1 LHTLIWA
8 VVLLLSESR
17 AIINDLDV
25 ILHGFML
32 QIISTTVFRVEWLH
46 NLMLHVRSFNSENR
60 GINITLKRTSVLTE
74 KKQIKGIRLYEL
86 YDIILSACVKFCDIT
101 ECKHDGDRPQI
112 SY

>member
-8 VVLLLSESR
+8 VVLLLPESR

-60 GINITLKRTSVLTE
+60 GINITYPL
-74 KKQIKGIRLYEL
+74 
-86 YDIILSACVKFCDIT
+86 IILPFKLLLDLDHTSSLQESVSVM
-101 ECKHDGDRPQI
+101 QI
-112 SY
+112 SKIFVAYPHHVCTQ